1 MSACKDGSGQHFFTL
16 GADRCSCCGWNRY
29 AMRCRN
35 GCAEAKP
42 SGLERGTAVHTK
54 LAAIAGR
61 STKYEIIL
69 VHDDGRR
76 RLLGYG
82 RKTRPGILA
91 MVSRRAVELSTFCG
105 DQYVTL
111 KGLPAGTTCKIGGW
125 SIRATARTE
134 RQAIIEGELKRWDS

>member
-29 AMRCRN
+29 ATYM
-35 GCAEAKP
+35 KP
-42 SGLERGTAVHTK
+42 SGLERGTAVHTR

-61 STKYEIIL
+61 STQYEIIL
-69 VHDDGRR
+69 QHDDGQT

-105 DQYVTL
+105 GAKYITL
-111 KGLPAGTTCKIGGW
+111 KGLPRGVVGKIGGW

-134 RQAIIEGELKRWDS
+134 RQAIIEGELKRWNA